1 MKILEKIGLTK
12 READIYTLL
21 VRIGESSAGRIIV
34 ETKAHP
40 QIVYRALDGLKEK
53 SLVFEFDQNAK
64 KYFRAEDPEKL
75 LDIEKEKMDDL
86 REGVSKLKSIEAL
99 SKDALVKILRG
110 NNEIVNLR
118 KRAFEELKK
127 GDVYYIVGASGD
139 RFYNIVGSEYE
150 KLEAKRIKKGV
161 KKRMIVYQ
169 SQKADLLKNDKFLDL
184 VELRFL
190 KEDVRVP
197 SSTNIFGN
205 TVAILIW
212 EYNPIVIMI
221 ESKSVAE
228 SYKQYFN
235 ILWGI
240 AKK

>member
-1 MKILEKIGLTK
+1 MKILERIGLTK
-12 READIYTLL
+12 KEAEIYTIL
-21 VRIGESSAGRIIV
+21 VRFGESSAGAIIDA
-34 ETKAHP
+34 TKAHP
-40 QIVYRALDGLKEK
+40 QIVYRALDGLKEQG
-53 SLVFEFDQNAK
+53 LVSEFDQNSK

-75 LDIEKEKMDDL
+75 LEMEKDKMDDL
-86 REGVSKLKSIEAL
+86 RDGVSKLKSIEAL

-110 NNEIVNLR
+110 NQEVINLR

-127 GDVYYIVGASGD
+127 GDTYYITGASGD
-139 RFYNIVGSEYE
+139 RFYKIVGDEYA
-150 KLEAKRIKKGV
+150 KLEAKRIKKGI
-161 KKRMIVYQ
+161 KKKMIVYQ
-169 SQKADLLKNDKFLDL
+169 SQKEDLLKNDKFLDL

-190 KEDVRVP
+190 KEDVKVP

-212 EYNPIVIMI
+212 EYNPIVITI

-228 SYKQYFN
+228 SYRQYFD
-235 ILWGI
+235 ILWNV